1 MSLHAIVVAFF
12 VGIFSLF
19 YDTRST
25 QPVSASALEKKA
37 CKAIVFDLGG
47 VVVDTCKKKM
57 IWEIGP
63 AILFDYWRHTKSSQ
77 ELLDMQKRLY
87 EFINAAHP
95 SIHEGNQWGVKDGH
109 GRELPQLFAEWL
121 RGMKP
126 NKELFDC
133 VTEFAN
139 NNPDWF
145 CHPSEK
151 RMLIQASRTIFHPSS
166 FLKTRKFFDEA
177 VALIKEC
184 KERGFIC
191 YVVSNWDRESGK
203 LMAKRNPEIFGLFD
217 GIILSGN
224 EQRVKP
230 EPEIFS
236 PITDV
241 IPAEKCVFLDDQR
254 ENIEIAEQLGF
265 NTILVEH
272 NNGIPN
278 LKAVREKLKLIQ
290 PEESIIDE

>member
-19 YDTRST
+19 YDSRST
-25 QPVSASALEKKA
+25 QPVSALALEKKA

-77 ELLDMQKRLY
+77 EFVNMQKRLY
-87 EFINAAHP
+87 QFINAAHP
-95 SIHEGNQWGVKDGH
+95 SRNEGNEWGVKDGH

-133 VTEFAN
+133 VTQFAN

-145 CHPSEK
+145 IHPSEK
-151 RMLIQASRTIFHPSS
+151 RMLIQASRTIFHPKS

-177 VALIKEC
+177 VALIREC
-184 KERGFIC
+184 KKRGFKL
-191 YVVSNWDRESGK
+191 YVLSNWDRESSK
-203 LMAKRNPEIFGLFD
+203 LLVKNNPDIFTFFD
-217 GIILSGN
+217 GIIFSGDV
-224 EQRVKP
+224 QRVKP
-230 EPEIFS
+230 EPEIFAN
-236 PITDV
+236 ITEV
-241 IPAEKCVFLDDQR
+241 IPAAKCIFVDDQP
-254 ENIEIAEQLGF
+254 ENAQIAEELGF
-265 NTILVEH
+265 TTILVDTSK
-272 NNGIPN
+272 GAPDI
-278 LKAVREKLKLIQ
+278 KAVREQINAIQ
-290 PEESIIDE
+290 PEESIINE